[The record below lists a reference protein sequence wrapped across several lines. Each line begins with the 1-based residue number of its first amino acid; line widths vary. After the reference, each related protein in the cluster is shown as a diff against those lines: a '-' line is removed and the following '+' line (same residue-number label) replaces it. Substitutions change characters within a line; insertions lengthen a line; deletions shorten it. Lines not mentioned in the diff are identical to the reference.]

1 MYSKFENDYLRVAIH
16 EGVYENGNEGK
27 LTGRLATVKMIVKQ
41 YRGAC
46 QEIAEC
52 TFLGDNND
60 SYYLLSTDLYE
71 YFDAI

>member
-1 MYSKFENDYLRVAIH
+1 MKMVMKE
-16 EGVYENGNEGK
+16 K
-27 LTGRLATVKMIVKQ
+27 LTGRLAIVKIIYKQ

-52 TFLGDNND
+52 EFLGSNND
-60 SYYLLSTDLYE
+60 NTYYLLSTDLYE

>member
-1 MYSKFENDYLRVAIH
+1 MKMVVKE
-16 EGVYENGNEGK
+16 K
-27 LTGRLATVKMIVKQ
+27 LTGRLATVKMIYKQ
-41 YRGAC
+41 YRGTC

-60 SYYLLSTDLYE
+60 SYYLLSADLYE

>member
-1 MYSKFENDYLRVAIH
+1 MVMKE
-16 EGVYENGNEGK
+16 K
-27 LTGRLATVKMIVKQ
+27 LTGRLAIVKIIYKQ

-52 TFLGDNND
+52 EFLGSNND
-60 SYYLLSTDLYE
+60 NTYYLLSTDLYE

>member
-1 MYSKFENDYLRVAIH
+1 MVMKE
-16 EGVYENGNEGK
+16 K

-41 YRGAC
+41 HRGAY

>member
-1 MYSKFENDYLRVAIH
+1 MVMKE
-16 EGVYENGNEGK
+16 K
-27 LTGRLATVKMIVKQ
+27 LTGRLVTVKIIYKQ
-41 YRGAC
+41 YRGTC

-52 TFLGDNND
+52 TFWGNNND

>member
-1 MYSKFENDYLRVAIH
+1 MVVKE
-16 EGVYENGNEGK
+16 K
-27 LTGRLATVKMIVKQ
+27 LTGRLATVKMIYKQ
-41 YRGAC
+41 HRGTC

-60 SYYLLSTDLYE
+60 SYYLLSADLYE